1 MAVLP
6 LPVLGNQGDEHSLG
20 QRASQAPQILVLPE
34 LKLAEPGA
42 NGTVHTHHQG
52 DPQQE
57 ADAAHHEAQRLKE
70 EPGGT
75 TDAIRYHATHTP
87 SRLFFLT
94 VRDW

>member
-1 MAVLP
+1 MTTALADQQVRFP
-6 LPVLGNQGDEHSLG
+6 TSS
-20 QRASQAPQILVLPE
+20 ALPE

-42 NGTVHTHHQG
+42 NSTVHTHHQG

-70 EPGGT
+70 EPEGT

-87 SRLFFLT
+87 SRSFFLT
-94 VRDW
+94 VKDW